1 MSMNYLEIIGTV
13 VGLIYLWLEYKAS
26 VYLWI
31 ASVIMPAFYIVIYY
45 QAGLYADLG
54 INVYYVIASVYG
66 LVVWLKGRK
75 QGNANE
81 VTEIPISNTP
91 TKLYLPLI
99 GITCVLT
106 VLIAQILLRYTDSNV
121 PWADSFTTA
130 LSIVALWMLARK
142 YTEQWLAWILV
153 DVVSCVLYIYKDLY
167 FTSGLYALY
176 SLIAYFGFLKWK
188 KMIKK

>member
-1 MSMNYLEIIGTV
+1 MNYLEIIGTV

-81 VTEIPISNTP
+81 VAEIPISDTP

-106 VLIAQILLRYTDSNV
+106 IVIAQILLRYTDSNV

-153 DVVSCVLYIYKDLY
+153 DVVSCILYIYKDLY

-188 KMIKK
+188 KMMKK